1 MATSIQLQIYL
12 CDQGGVEARRYLVV
26 EKRAALQEAQALI
39 KTRVAVEIEAS
50 EVKLV
55 GGRRGA
61 RQPRINDPALRA
73 VNM

>member
-1 MATSIQLQIYL
+1 MANSIQLRIWL
-12 CDQGGVEARRYLVV
+12 CDQGGVEAQRCLVV

-39 KTRVAVEIEAS
+39 KTRAAVEIEAF

-55 GGRRGA
+55 GGRREA